1 MAIEYVAVA
10 VTGADLDALA
20 AGLTGDTPGRLAP
33 ERRALPAKVAGVRRR
48 PATLVVLCETRAGAS
63 RRIVADAVRAA
74 AERVGPAA
82 GPVSVGA
89 GGPHRGPAGAQTA
102 MLEAEHALAV
112 GRALSGDGKTTHFDE
127 LGPYCFVLGR
137 PQSEIR
143 GFCERVLG
151 PLATDPERYEELE
164 RTLEEYL
171 KWHGSLNAVARSL
184 FLHRNTVRQRLR
196 RIAEIT
202 GADLS
207 DADARLALHLAVL
220 GRRALDR
227 LEAGAA

>member
-10 VTGADLDALA
+10 VAGREPEALA
-20 AGLTGDTPGRLAP
+20 AALGASGGPSNGHG
-33 ERRALPAKVAGVRRR
+33 LPAKIVGLRRH
-48 PATLVVLCETRAGAS
+48 ATSLVVLYEMHDATSRAA
-63 RRIVADAVRAA
+63 VADAVRKAA
-74 AERVGPAA
+74 RQLHPAG
-82 GPVSVGA
+82 GPVSLGT

-102 MLEAEHALAV
+102 MLEAEQALAV
-112 GRALSGDGKTTHFDE
+112 GRATTGDGRTTRFEE

-143 GFCERVLG
+143 TFCERVLG
-151 PLATDPERYEELE
+151 PLATDTERYEELA

-171 KWHGSLNAVARSL
+171 RAHGSLNAVARAL

-207 DADARLALHLAVL
+207 DADSRLALHLAVL
-220 GRRALDR
+220 GRRALDQ

>member
-1 MAIEYVAVA
+1 MEDMVAEYVAVA
-10 VTGADLDALA
+10 VAGREPGALA
-20 AGLTGDTPGRLAP
+20 AALNGSLPG
-33 ERRALPAKVAGVRRR
+33 KVTGVRRR
-48 PATLVVLCETRAGAS
+48 TAMLVVLFEPNQGAS
-63 RRIVADAVRAA
+63 RSAVAEAIRAT
-74 AERVGPAA
+74 AERFVRGDT
-82 GPVSVGA
+82 PVSVGA
-89 GGPHRGPAGAQTA
+89 AGPRKGPAGAQTA

-112 GRALSGDGKTTHFDE
+112 GRALSGEGRTTHFDE

-137 PQSEIR
+137 PPSEIR
-143 GFCERVLG
+143 EFCERVLG
-151 PLATDPERYEELE
+151 PLATDAERYEDLA

-171 KWHGSLNAVARSL
+171 KAHGSLNEVARRL

-207 DADARLALHLAVL
+207 DADSRLALQLAML
-220 GRRALDR
+220 GRRALDQ

>member
-1 MAIEYVAVA
+1 MAEYVAVA
-10 VTGADLDALA
+10 VAGREPGELA
-20 AGLTGDTPGRLAP
+20 A
-33 ERRALPAKVAGVRRR
+33 ALNGGIPAKVAGTRRR
-48 PATLVVLCETRAGAS
+48 AAALVVLFEPTADATRTA
-63 RRIVADAVRAA
+63 IADAVRAT
-74 AERVGPAA
+74 AERGVRGS

-89 GGPHRGPAGAQTA
+89 AGPRRGTAGAHTA

-112 GRALSGDGKTTHFDE
+112 GRALGGEGRTTHFEE

-137 PQSEIR
+137 PPSEIR
-143 GFCERVLG
+143 DFCERVLG
-151 PLATDPERYEELE
+151 PLATDGERYGDLA

-171 KWHGSLNAVARSL
+171 NAHGSLNEVARRL

-207 DADARLALHLAVL
+207 DADARLALQLAML
-220 GRRALDR
+220 GRRALGQ

>member
-10 VTGADLDALA
+10 VAGREPDAVAAALSSDPAPRGA
-20 AGLTGDTPGRLAP
+20 GRAM
-33 ERRALPAKVAGVRRR
+33 PAKVTGVRRR
-48 PATLVVLCETRAGAS
+48 AASLVVLCEIRPGAS
-63 RRIVADAVRAA
+63 RLAVAEAVRGA
-74 AERVGPAA
+74 AERLGPGAA
-82 GPVSVGA
+82 PVSVGA

-102 MLEAEHALAV
+102 MLEAEQALAV
-112 GRALSGDGKTTHFDE
+112 GRAIHGDGMTTHFDD

-151 PLATDPERYEELE
+151 PLATDPDRYEELA

-171 KWHGSLNAVARSL
+171 RAHGSLNAVARTL

-207 DADARLALHLAVL
+207 NADSRLALHLAML
-220 GRRALDR
+220 GRRALGQ

>member
-1 MAIEYVAVA
+1 MAEYVAVA
-10 VTGADLDALA
+10 VAGREPVELA
-20 AGLTGDTPGRLAP
+20 AALNGGLPG
-33 ERRALPAKVAGVRRR
+33 KVAGVRRR
-48 PATLVVLCETRAGAS
+48 SSALVVLLEPHATAS
-63 RRIVADAVRAA
+63 RQAIADAIRAT
-74 AERVGPAA
+74 AERTVRGD

-89 GGPHRGPAGAQTA
+89 AGPRRGPAGAQTA

-112 GRALSGDGKTTHFDE
+112 GRALNGDGRTTHFDE

-137 PQSEIR
+137 PPSEIR

-151 PLATDPERYEELE
+151 PLATDPDRYEELA

-171 KWHGSLNAVARSL
+171 EAHGSLNEVARRL

-202 GADLS
+202 RADLS
-207 DADARLALHLAVL
+207 DADSRLALHLAVL
-220 GRRALDR
+220 GRRALDQ
-227 LEAGAA
+227 LDAGAA

>member
-10 VTGADLDALA
+10 VMGRDPDALA
-20 AGLTGDTPGRLAP
+20 ALLNGDEPGRLAP

-63 RRIVADAVRAA
+63 RRVVAEAVRGA
-74 AERVGPAA
+74 AERLASPGS
-82 GPVSVGA
+82 VSVGA

-112 GRALSGDGKTTHFDE
+112 GRALHGEGGTTHFEE

-151 PLATDPERYEELE
+151 PLATDPDRYEELA

-171 KWHGSLNAVARSL
+171 RSHGSLNAVARTL

-207 DADARLALHLAVL
+207 DADARLALHLAML
-220 GRRALDR
+220 GRRALDQ

>member
-1 MAIEYVAVA
+1 MTEYVAVA
-10 VTGADLDALA
+10 VAGRDPGAVASALNG
-20 AGLTGDTPGRLAP
+20 GLPG
-33 ERRALPAKVAGVRRR
+33 KVTGVRRR
-48 PATLVVLCETRAGAS
+48 TSTLIVLLEPHDGTTRRA
-63 RRIVADAVRAA
+63 VAEAVRAT
-74 AERVGPAA
+74 AERSVRGD

-89 GGPHRGPAGAQTA
+89 AGPRKGPAGAQTA
-102 MLEAEHALAV
+102 MLEAEHALAL
-112 GRALSGDGKTTHFDE
+112 GRALNGDGRTTHFDE

-137 PQSEIR
+137 PPSEIR
-143 GFCERVLG
+143 EFCDRILG
-151 PLATDPERYEELE
+151 PLATDPERYEELA

-171 KWHGSLNAVARSL
+171 SAHGSLNEVARRL
-184 FLHRNTVRQRLR
+184 YLHRNTVRQRLR

-207 DADARLALHLAVL
+207 DADARLALQLAML

>member
-10 VTGADLDALA
+10 VAGREPDAVA
-20 AGLTGDTPGRLAP
+20 AALNGEPAARGD
-33 ERRALPAKVAGVRRR
+33 RRGVPAKVAGVRRR
-48 PATLVVLCETRAGAS
+48 AATVVVLCESGPGAS
-63 RRIVADAVRAA
+63 RRVVAEAVRSA
-74 AERVGPAA
+74 AERLGPAS

-112 GRALSGDGKTTHFDE
+112 GRALHGEGITTHFDD

-151 PLATDPERYEELE
+151 PLATDPSRYEELA

-171 KWHGSLNAVARSL
+171 KAHGSLNAVARAL

-207 DADARLALHLAVL
+207 DADARLALHLAML
-220 GRRALDR
+220 GRRALGQ